1 MNETSADF
9 QNDKQRAIDQM
20 REMNKRATSDQ
31 HYTNEY
37 NQCTQKTLERNLING
52 INIPQDALLIFGL
65 IFILSKEKCDK
76 LLLLALLY
84 ILV

>member
-9 QNDKQRAIDQM
+9 QNDKQRAIEQM
-20 REMNKRATSDQ
+20 REMNKRATSDL
-31 HYTNEY
+31 HCTNEY
-37 NQCTQKTLERNLING
+37 NQCTQKTLERNFING